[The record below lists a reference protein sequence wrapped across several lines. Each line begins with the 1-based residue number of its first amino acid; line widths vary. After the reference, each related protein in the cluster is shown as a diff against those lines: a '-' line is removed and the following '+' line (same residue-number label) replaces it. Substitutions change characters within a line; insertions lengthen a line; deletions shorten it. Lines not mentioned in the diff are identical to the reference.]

1 MTSRR
6 SFRLLRDAAALLT
19 VGCFMFPFFWWG
31 LNSIKPADAIFEHQ
45 GVVWFDFTPSFAN
58 YRATLFGQGPEFL
71 ASRQAMLDS
80 IIVAVGS
87 TLLSLLAAVP
97 AAHALSLLHGQSG
110 RALFLWMLFQRV
122 MPPVVIIMPLVFL
135 YHQWGMR
142 DTLAG
147 VILAHATVNLPFA
160 VLLLKSFFD
169 DIPRE
174 VGEAAAIDGA
184 TRWQSFLRIEMPLVK
199 GGIAATAVLCFIFSW
214 TEFLMALFLTSSI
227 RLLPVQMSLSV
238 TQTWGF
244 TSALSIASTLPVF
257 IFILLVQR
265 HLVRGLTM
273 GLAKG

>member
-6 SFRLLRDAAALLT
+6 SLRLLRDVAALLT

-31 LNSIKPADAIFEHQ
+31 LNSIKPADAIFEHR
-45 GVVWFDFTPSFAN
+45 GVVWFDFTPTFAN
-58 YRATLFGQGPEFL
+58 YRATLLGQGPEFL

-80 IIVAVGS
+80 IVVAAGS

-97 AAHALSLLHGQSG
+97 AAHALSLLQARSA
-110 RALFLWMLFQRV
+110 RALFLWVLFQRV
-122 MPPVVIIMPLVFL
+122 LPPVVLIMPMVFL
-135 YHQWGMR
+135 YHQWGLR
-142 DTLAG
+142 DTRAG
-147 VILAHATVNLPFA
+147 VILAHAAVNLPFA

-184 TRWQSFLRIEMPLVK
+184 TRWQNFLRIQMPLAR

>member
-6 SFRLLRDAAALLT
+6 SLRLLRDVAALLT

-58 YRATLFGQGPEFL
+58 YRATLLGQGPDFL
-71 ASRQAMLDS
+71 ALRQSMIDS
-80 IIVAVGS
+80 IIVATGS

-97 AAHALSLLHGQSG
+97 AAHALSLLQARSG
-110 RALFLWMLFQRV
+110 RAVFLWVLFQRV
-122 MPPVVIIMPLVFL
+122 LPPVVVIMPMVFL
-135 YHQWGMR
+135 YHQWGLR
-142 DTLAG
+142 DTLTG
-147 VILAHATVNLPFA
+147 VVLAHAALNLPFA

-169 DIPRE
+169 DVPRE

-184 TRWQSFLRIEMPLVK
+184 TRWQSFLRIQMPLVK

-257 IFILLVQR
+257 VFILLVQR